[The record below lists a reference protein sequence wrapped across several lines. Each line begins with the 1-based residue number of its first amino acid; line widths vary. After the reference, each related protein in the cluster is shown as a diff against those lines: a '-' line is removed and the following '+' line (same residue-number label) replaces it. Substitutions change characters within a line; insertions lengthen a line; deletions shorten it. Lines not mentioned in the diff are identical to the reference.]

1 MSGEKVP
8 NHDLPLQQSDVEP
21 LLSTVRLSSPTAPR
35 EDGWL
40 YLATEAGSIRRIA
53 EKSGVTPAQR
63 AYGCT
68 LEVKITPALAE
79 LLGGMVYGSK
89 HDEYYLQLL
98 GNGRL
103 FAKYNHILG
112 SRLVAE
118 VSPAQQNSLQERA
131 ARGIA
136 ERFAVRRAESRAA
149 ADAAVEGALKGAGSW
164 KQADALDPELARQ
177 LSLLK
182 ANATML
188 RIELPTEHLSRY
200 SEIKKLLSQAGGTYD
215 RRGWFSYREGLDV
228 DEILSRLQG
237 GQSANAKKE
246 AQFFRTP
253 QALAKA
259 VVEAAGPL
267 RGKRAMEPS
276 AGDGA
281 IADELRDAGA
291 AEVLTV
297 ENWDVNAIALK
308 KKGYEPLVKD
318 FLTVTPAEV
327 GFFDV
332 IAMNPPFTKRQDLA
346 HVRHAL
352 SFLAPEGRLSAIISP
367 AFETQSYKD
376 AVMFRELVEFAEAET
391 IQVPPGA
398 FKESGTEIRTVRVQF
413 DMAVLRQR
421 FQETGRC
428 PTEFGLGPDFKA
440 ALEAAIEAEQAVER
454 ARERG

>member
-1 MSGEKVP
+1 MP
-8 NHDLPLQQSDVEP
+8 NHNLPLQQSDVEF

-35 EDGWL
+35 EEGWL
-40 YLATEAGSIRRIA
+40 YLATEAGNVRRIA
-53 EKSGVTPAQR
+53 EKSGVAPAHR

-79 LLGGMVYGSK
+79 LLGGMAFGSK

-98 GNGRL
+98 GSGRL
-103 FAKYNHILG
+103 FVKFHKILG
-112 SRLVAE
+112 NLPVAE
-118 VSPAQQNSLQERA
+118 VSAAQQSALQEHV
-131 ARGIA
+131 ARVIA
-136 ERFAVRRAESRAA
+136 ERFSVRRVESRATT
-149 ADAAVEGALKGAGSW
+149 DAAVEGALTGAGSW
-164 KQADALDPELARQ
+164 KQADAPDPELARQ
-177 LSLLK
+177 IGLLK

-200 SEIKKLLSQAGGTYD
+200 PEIKKLLSQAGGTYD
-215 RRGWFSYREGLDV
+215 KRGWFSYREGLDV
-228 DEILSRLQG
+228 DEILSRLKG
-237 GQSANAKKE
+237 GQSANGKKE

-291 AEVLTV
+291 AEVVTV

-332 IAMNPPFTKRQDLA
+332 IAMNPPFAKRQDLA
-346 HVRHAL
+346 HVKHAL

-367 AFETQSYKD
+367 AFETHKD
-376 AVMFRELVEFAEAET
+376 AVKFRELVEFAEAET
-391 IQVPPGA
+391 IQVPAGT

-413 DMAVLRQR
+413 DMAVLRHR

-440 ALEAAIEAEQAVER
+440 ALEAALEAEQIVER